1 MAQIGI
7 AGGSGYG
14 GIELV
19 HILRRHPQV
28 EIAWISSQ
36 QHAGKKV
43 EEVYPHLRGL
53 LDLRFS
59 PIEELPT
66 SGLDVL
72 FLGLPHGE
80 AMKIV
85 PGLDQDLLIID
96 LSGDFRIADS
106 KTFEEFY
113 HLPPPSPQ
121 EQKSFV
127 YGLTELKREEIRSA
141 RRVANP
147 GCFASATL
155 LALYPLFK
163 ENWIKGPVFVDS
175 KTGSSGAGNS
185 PGATTHH
192 PWRSHSLFPYK
203 PFAHQHLPEITQLLS
218 KPDTPVIFQTYS
230 APFVRGIFASHYME
244 LGKSVTD
251 QEVADLYES
260 YYGSDFFIRWIPG
273 CPNVS
278 FVRHS
283 NFVDIGAATQK
294 GYLIV
299 WSVLDNLQKGAA
311 GQAVQNMNLMCGFP
325 EETGLDTAPVH
336 P

>member
-14 GIELV
+14 GVELV
-19 HILRRHPQV
+19 QILRRHPHV

-85 PGLDQDLLIID
+85 PALDQDLLIID

-127 YGLTELKREEIRSA
+127 
-141 RRVANP
+141 
-147 GCFASATL
+147 
-155 LALYPLFK
+155 
-163 ENWIKGPVFVDS
+163 
-175 KTGSSGAGNS
+175 
-185 PGATTHH
+185 
-192 PWRSHSLFPYK
+192 
-203 PFAHQHLPEITQLLS
+203 
-218 KPDTPVIFQTYS
+218 
-230 APFVRGIFASHYME
+230 
-244 LGKSVTD
+244 
-251 QEVADLYES
+251 
-260 YYGSDFFIRWIPG
+260 
-273 CPNVS
+273 
-278 FVRHS
+278 
-283 NFVDIGAATQK
+283 
-294 GYLIV
+294 
-299 WSVLDNLQKGAA
+299 
-311 GQAVQNMNLMCGFP
+311 
-325 EETGLDTAPVH
+325 
-336 P
+336 